1 MIGDIKDSA
10 VAKVRVGFDGKV
22 HKWYRG
28 PLAKE
33 RFENEARVLHYLEE
47 QGCEF
52 VPKVLEKNADN
63 LYLVTS
69 NCGARVEKLSDEK
82 QEALFSEL
90 EDYGVKHNDQAL
102 RNITY
107 SSKLGRFCLIDF
119 EFATILSTG
128 EGITVEEAD
137 AEHKRLKEL
146 AKESAISN
154 PSSRADE

>member
-1 MIGDIKDSA
+1 MIGEVKDSA
-10 VAKVRVGFDGKV
+10 VAKVRVGFDGRV

-33 RFENEARVLHYLEE
+33 RFENETRILRFLEQQGCPFVPRVLDEE
-47 QGCEF
+47 KE
-52 VPKVLEKNADN
+52 D

-69 NCGARVEKLSDEK
+69 NCGAKVEKLSEER
-82 QEALFSEL
+82 QRQLFSEL
-90 EDYGVKHNDQAL
+90 EEYGVRHNDQAI

-107 SSKLGRFCLIDF
+107 NASLARFCLIDF

-128 EGITVEEAD
+128 EGLTVEEAE
-137 AEHKRLKEL
+137 AEHARLKEL

-154 PSSRADE
+154 PSSEVDD

>member
-1 MIGDIKDSA
+1 MVGEVKDSA
-10 VAKVRVGFDGKV
+10 VAKVRVGFDGRV

-33 RFENEARVLHYLEE
+33 RFENEAHVLHYLEK

-52 VPKVLEKNADN
+52 VPKVLEKKEDD

-69 NCGARVEKLSDEK
+69 NCGTRVEKLSDEK

-90 EDYGVKHNDQAL
+90 EDHGVKHNDQAL

-107 SSKLGRFCLIDF
+107 NAKLGRFCLIDF

-154 PSSRADE
+154 PPSQVDE